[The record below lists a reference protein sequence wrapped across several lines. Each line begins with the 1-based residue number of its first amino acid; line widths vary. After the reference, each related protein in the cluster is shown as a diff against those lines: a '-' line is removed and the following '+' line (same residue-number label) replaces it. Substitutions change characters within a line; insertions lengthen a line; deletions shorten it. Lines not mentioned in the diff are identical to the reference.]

1 MKKGWGMDKGGT
13 PEGGLGGAGE
23 NTKERGQEKKSKTA
37 VPNLGPKSGTS
48 FWAQLIHFSSWGTE
62 IRAKSWPQKWS
73 RKKPKKNKAKTSK
86 KIFKNV
92 PGVAGG
98 GGGSKQR
105 SQPSAWEVRF

>member
-62 IRAKSWPQKWS
+62 IRAKNWPQKWS
-73 RKKPKKNKAKTSK
+73 RKKPKKKTRPKRQK
-86 KIFKNV
+86 KY
-92 PGVAGG
+92 
-98 GGGSKQR
+98 
-105 SQPSAWEVRF
+105 